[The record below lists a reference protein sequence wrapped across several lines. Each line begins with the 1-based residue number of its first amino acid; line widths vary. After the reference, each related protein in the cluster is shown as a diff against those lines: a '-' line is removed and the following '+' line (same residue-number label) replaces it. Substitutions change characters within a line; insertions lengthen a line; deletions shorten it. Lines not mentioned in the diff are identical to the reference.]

1 MRNKGDTMEE
11 SERLDLIVLLWGVHD
26 CEALA
31 DKVIDFYNKR
41 VCENC
46 LYDYGCDIQ
55 DTLELEDY
63 SFNFG
68 CNKFK
73 RKEGK

>member
-1 MRNKGDTMEE
+1 MEE
-11 SERLDLIVLLWGVHD
+11 SERLDLITLIWGVHD

-31 DKVIDFYNKR
+31 DMIIDFYSKR

-55 DTLELEDY
+55 DILELEDY

-73 RKEGK
+73 RKVIEVV

>member
-1 MRNKGDTMEE
+1 MEE

-26 CEALA
+26 CETLV
-31 DKVIDFYNKR
+31 DRVIDFYNKR
-41 VCENC
+41 VCANC
-46 LYDYGCDIQ
+46 LYNYGCDIQ
-55 DTLELEDY
+55 DRLELEDY
-63 SFNFG
+63 SLEFG